1 MIEGRCR
8 DLGIGECCRSESASS
23 TYIKSAER
31 QYEITFEAY
40 VAYHLQFPR
49 MGFLALL
56 ILAHWQL
63 HYNMLL
69 RKEREAYLEYLL
81 PYQKQ

>member
-1 MIEGRCR
+1 MIEGRGR
-8 DLGIGECCRSESASS
+8 DLGIGECCRSEGASS

-40 VAYHLQFPR
+40 VVYHLQFPR

-81 PYQKQ
+81 PHQKQ